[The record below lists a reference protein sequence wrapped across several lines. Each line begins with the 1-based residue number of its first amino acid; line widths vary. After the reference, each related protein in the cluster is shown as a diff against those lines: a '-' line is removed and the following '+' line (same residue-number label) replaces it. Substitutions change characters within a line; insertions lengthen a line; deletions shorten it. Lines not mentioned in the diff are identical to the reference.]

1 MEFIRE
7 DCIYAMKI
15 LNKSPNN
22 KKKINSNKKIEKNK
36 QKISKNTKSNVV
48 KMKSDFESQNF
59 INIKKLRNIFIIVIL
74 ILALLIGRIAYLQ
87 FF

>member
-1 MEFIRE
+1 MVIKLNKRVV
-7 DCIYAMKI
+7 KI

-74 ILALLIGRIAYLQ
+74 ILALLIAESL
-87 FF
+87 F